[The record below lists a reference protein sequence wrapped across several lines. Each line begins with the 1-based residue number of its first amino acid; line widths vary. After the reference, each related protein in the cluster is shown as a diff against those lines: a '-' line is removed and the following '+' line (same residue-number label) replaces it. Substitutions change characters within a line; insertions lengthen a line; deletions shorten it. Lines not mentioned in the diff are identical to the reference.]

1 MHKAVHCLAP
11 YFLLSSS
18 SAFHNKLVQP
28 ITHNSELLILSWMCY
43 FFSQF
48 HVFRY
53 AIPLPGKYQLLYSNP
68 CPHPSKESESENC
81 SAMSDSLWPHGLY
94 SPWHSP
100 GQNTGVG
107 SLSLLQGLFP
117 IQGSDPGLRFFTSWA
132 TSKESHKEGSSRA
145 QAQMPLFS
153 RNTPSLSSHSLLLL
167 DKSLNKPL
175 N

>member
-1 MHKAVHCLAP
+1 ML
-11 YFLLSSS
+11 
-18 SAFHNKLVQP
+18 
-28 ITHNSELLILSWMCY
+28 

-68 CPHPSKESESENC
+68 CPHPSKESESEIR
-81 SAMSDSLWPHGLY
+81 SVVSDSLQPYGLC
-94 SPWHSP
+94 SSWNSL

-107 SLSLLQGLFP
+107 SLSLLQGLSP

-132 TSKESHKEGSSRA
+132 TSKESHKEGSSSRA